1 MPTANLPRVLVAS
14 AAVFVGTASAFVRH
28 HAPLPAV
35 APASRR
41 GRTVM
46 SMKTG
51 IFYASISGSAEEL
64 ADRLKDELGDDA
76 HGPFDVSDEDDFSVA
91 DLMSYDSIICGLPTY
106 NTGADVMRS
115 GTVWDELFYEA
126 IAELDFK
133 GKNVACFGV
142 GDQEG
147 YGDNFAEGVGE
158 IHDVLHARGATM
170 FGYTDASAEAGYEH
184 GASKTERD
192 GKFVGLVCDAVSQD
206 ELTDGRVEAWCAQL
220 KTEGFFAGLKAAN
233 GKANGVANGVANGK
247 ANGVANDA
255 YHLRSEELQKAAA
268 LDSRWG
274 AEEVARINGA
284 AAAAGAWAPQ
294 DASASLELLDAIDAK
309 YGSAP
314 AAAGGHNH
322 AYVVRNKDAHAL
334 SGRWG
339 AEELH
344 RIVKA

>member
-1 MPTANLPRVLVAS
+1 MTQAASATLESYGAQPPTAAYVARSEDVVALGGRWGNEEIARVS
-14 AAVFVGTASAFVRH
+14 A
-28 HAPLPAV
+28 PP
-35 APASRR
+35 
-41 GRTVM
+41 
-46 SMKTG
+46 
-51 IFYASISGSAEEL
+51 
-64 ADRLKDELGDDA
+64 
-76 HGPFDVSDEDDFSVA
+76 
-91 DLMSYDSIICGLPTY
+91 
-106 NTGADVMRS
+106 
-115 GTVWDELFYEA
+115 
-126 IAELDFK
+126 
-133 GKNVACFGV
+133 
-142 GDQEG
+142 
-147 YGDNFAEGVGE
+147 
-158 IHDVLHARGATM
+158 
-170 FGYTDASAEAGYEH
+170 
-184 GASKTERD
+184 
-192 GKFVGLVCDAVSQD
+192 
-206 ELTDGRVEAWCAQL
+206 
-220 KTEGFFAGLKAAN
+220 AAN

-309 YGSAP
+309 YASAP
-314 AAAGGHNH
+314 SAVGGHNH